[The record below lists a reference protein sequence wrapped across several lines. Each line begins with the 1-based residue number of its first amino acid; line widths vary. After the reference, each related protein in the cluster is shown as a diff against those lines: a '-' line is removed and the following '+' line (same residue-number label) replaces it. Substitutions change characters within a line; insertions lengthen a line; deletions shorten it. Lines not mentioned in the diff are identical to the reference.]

1 MSKDGLLGVFP
12 GGCVWDERLYLKQ
25 CDIWMS
31 FRGRLVSCVRGPL
44 VSMSAV
50 SGAHVTSWGRVN
62 VQMAEM
68 RIE

>member
-1 MSKDGLLGVFP
+1 MVVFGMRGYMSK
-12 GGCVWDERLYLKQ
+12 

-50 SGAHVTSWGRVN
+50 SGAHVTS
-62 VQMAEM
+62 
-68 RIE
+68 